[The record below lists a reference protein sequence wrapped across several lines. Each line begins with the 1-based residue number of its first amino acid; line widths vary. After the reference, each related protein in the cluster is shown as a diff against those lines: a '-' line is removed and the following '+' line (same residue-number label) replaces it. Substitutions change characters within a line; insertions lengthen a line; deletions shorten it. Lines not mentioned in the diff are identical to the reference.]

1 MMVKICG
8 ITNRD
13 DARAAVESGA
23 SALGF
28 NFYVKSKRYLA
39 AEVAAEL
46 IAEVPA
52 GVLKVGV
59 FVNDAPMELAAEL
72 GLDIFQVHGMPAAWP
87 GDKLWRALSVGPE
100 FRAADLDGVEAEAY
114 LLDAP
119 AGTQYGGTGE
129 TFDWNLI
136 RGLPRRIIVA
146 GGLDGSNVE
155 RAIAMAQPWGVD
167 ACSRIESA
175 PGKKDHRRMAAFIA
189 AALRA
194 S

>member
-28 NFYVKSKRYLA
+28 NFYLKSKRYLA
-39 AEVAAEL
+39 KAAAAEL
-46 IAEVPA
+46 IAAAPA

-59 FVNDAPMELAAEL
+59 FVNEAPVELAAEL
-72 GLDIFQVHGMPAAWP
+72 GLDILQVHGTPAGWP
-87 GDKLWRALSVGPE
+87 GEKLWRALSVGPE
-100 FRAADLDGVEAEAY
+100 FQAADLDSVEAEAY

-119 AGTQYGGTGE
+119 AGGEYGGTGA

-155 RAIAMAQPWGVD
+155 RAIAVAQPWGVD